1 MGLLDLENAP
11 RGVRNNNP
19 GNIVKGEQWQGL
31 VDGTD
36 PRFATFASP
45 EMGIRALGRNLLAYQ
60 NKHGLNT
67 VSDIINRW
75 APSNEN
81 NTGAYIRAVA
91 GSLGVGPSDKLNL
104 SDQQTLAKLS
114 KAIIQHENGK
124 QPYSDQ
130 QINAGMQM
138 ALGGRKPGLIERAV
152 NAVIPS
158 AQADTLPGKQ
168 MANPYDSIFASVQP
182 GQKQQD
188 SPYDAIF
195 ADVQAK
201 QMPQDEPA
209 ATPSAKPA
217 APSAEPITR
226 TDKLVMGMTD
236 PIQGGAQLLTHMLP
250 AGVVQ
255 AGNDL
260 NNWIAD
266 KTGLVAKLPAGGIEQ
281 QTQEREKAYQAQR
294 AAAGESGFDGW
305 RTIGN
310 VASPANAA
318 LAARGL
324 GAATTGARVLGG
336 AVTGAVSA
344 ALNPVIG
351 GDFASEKAK
360 QMGVGATFGAAMP
373 AITAGFGRL
382 VSPRA
387 SINPDLQAMREAGV
401 NPTIGQALGGR
412 WNAAEEKLTGIPLVG
427 DMVARARGNAQ
438 QQFNNAA
445 INKVGEPIGVRVNGI
460 GQGAVKE
467 MGDAA
472 SAAQEA
478 AKNMLGPFRLDTQ
491 GAAELANVR
500 QMVGSIAD
508 NRVRGTV
515 NQALKTLDN
524 QFGSNGVLLPDSYK
538 MLQSRLTKDAAR
550 MTGAS
555 DAYQQ
560 QGGEALQEIGRILQE
575 SARRQNPA
583 FDDAMRAANEAW
595 AKLVRIEG
603 AATAAKGTEGVFT
616 PGQLLTAVRGADTS
630 VRDRATARGT
640 GLLQDFATSAQ
651 NVLGNKVPDSGTAG
665 RTIPSMLLGAFGFAN
680 PYAVAAGLLG
690 GSAMYTQ
697 PAQKA
702 LVGLLANRPEA
713 AQAVRGALLKASPGL
728 VPLGAQVGV
737 GLLQQ
742 PSP

>member
-1 MGLLDLENAP
+1 MPIDPSMVKWDDAP
-11 RGVRNNNP
+11 TSAP
-19 GNIVKGEQWQGL
+19 AI
-31 VDGTD
+31 D
-36 PRFATFASP
+36 PRMVKWQDVPQPTQPMSR
-45 EMGIRALGRNLLAYQ
+45 MD
-60 NKHGLNT
+60 K
-67 VSDIINRW
+67 VM
-75 APSNEN
+75 
-81 NTGAYIRAVA
+81 TGVA
-91 GSLGVGPSDKLNL
+91 
-104 SDQQTLAKLS
+104 
-114 KAIIQHENGK
+114 
-124 QPYSDQ
+124 
-130 QINAGMQM
+130 
-138 ALGGRKPGLIERAV
+138 
-152 NAVIPS
+152 
-158 AQADTLPGKQ
+158 
-168 MANPYDSIFASVQP
+168 
-182 GQKQQD
+182 
-188 SPYDAIF
+188 
-195 ADVQAK
+195 
-201 QMPQDEPA
+201 
-209 ATPSAKPA
+209 
-217 APSAEPITR
+217 
-226 TDKLVMGMTD
+226 D

-250 AGVVQ
+250 SGVVQ

-260 NNWIAD
+260 NNWLAD
-266 KTGLVAKLPAGGIEQ
+266 KTGLVARLPAGGVDQ
-281 QTQEREKAYQAQR
+281 QTKEREAAYQAQR
-294 AAAGESGFDGW
+294 AAAGESGFDGY
-305 RTIGN
+305 RVVGN
-310 VASPANAA
+310 VLSPANAA

-467 MGDAA
+467 IGDAA

-508 NRVRGTV
+508 SRVRGTV

>member
-1 MGLLDLENAP
+1 M
-11 RGVRNNNP
+11 
-19 GNIVKGEQWQGL
+19 
-31 VDGTD
+31 
-36 PRFATFASP
+36 
-45 EMGIRALGRNLLAYQ
+45 
-60 NKHGLNT
+60 
-67 VSDIINRW
+67 
-75 APSNEN
+75 
-81 NTGAYIRAVA
+81 
-91 GSLGVGPSDKLNL
+91 
-104 SDQQTLAKLS
+104 
-114 KAIIQHENGK
+114 
-124 QPYSDQ
+124 
-130 QINAGMQM
+130 
-138 ALGGRKPGLIERAV
+138 
-152 NAVIPS
+152 
-158 AQADTLPGKQ
+158 
-168 MANPYDSIFASVQP
+168 
-182 GQKQQD
+182 
-188 SPYDAIF
+188 
-195 ADVQAK
+195 
-201 QMPQDEPA
+201 
-209 ATPSAKPA
+209 
-217 APSAEPITR
+217 
-226 TDKLVMGMTD
+226 
-236 PIQGGAQLLTHMLP
+236 
-250 AGVVQ
+250 
-255 AGNDL
+255 
-260 NNWIAD
+260 
-266 KTGLVAKLPAGGIEQ
+266 
-281 QTQEREKAYQAQR
+281 
-294 AAAGESGFDGW
+294 
-305 RTIGN
+305 
-310 VASPANAA
+310 
-318 LAARGL
+318 
-324 GAATTGARVLGG
+324 
-336 AVTGAVSA
+336 
-344 ALNPVIG
+344 
-351 GDFASEKAK
+351 
-360 QMGVGATFGAAMP
+360 
-373 AITAGFGRL
+373 
-382 VSPRA
+382 
-387 SINPDLQAMREAGV
+387 
-401 NPTIGQALGGR
+401 
-412 WNAAEEKLTGIPLVG
+412 
-427 DMVARARGNAQ
+427 
-438 QQFNNAA
+438 
-445 INKVGEPIGVRVNGI
+445 
-460 GQGAVKE
+460 
-467 MGDAA
+467 
-472 SAAQEA
+472 
-478 AKNMLGPFRLDTQ
+478 
-491 GAAELANVR
+491 R

-508 NRVRGTV
+508 SRVRGTV